1 MASRCSTRTPS
12 RLPGNEPAFMKKN
25 ILEIYSLAVCFIAVV
40 CFVFVSA
47 VAIYDAVQVIN
58 PEFTLSRHQYERYL
72 NNEGFIQSSQP
83 ATVENRA
90 ALKMLPHE
98 EIARRRTSELKRV
111 LRAER
116 HEGKQNLFRMVV
128 LLLFSAGA
136 FAIHWHIGQGARQE
150 IP

>member
-1 MASRCSTRTPS
+1 MASRCAARTSS
-12 RLPGNEPAFMKKN
+12 RLPCNEPAFMKKN
-25 ILEIYSLAVCFIAVV
+25 ILEIYSLTVCFFAVV

-47 VAIYDAVQVIN
+47 VAIYDAVQVLN

-72 NNEGFIQSSQP
+72 SNEGFIQTSQP

-90 ALKMLPHE
+90 ALKMLPRE
-98 EIARRRTSELKRV
+98 EIARRRTGEFKRV

-116 HEGKQNLFRMVV
+116 HEGKQTLFRMVV

-136 FAIHWHIGQGARQE
+136 FAIHWQVGHVARQE
-150 IP
+150 MP